1 MDKNPPRSLFA
12 LMFHTALL
20 ILGTVVALRFAVCYV
35 QPILPWIVGGLAV
48 GALVWVVVA
57 VARWHR
63 NQW

>member
-1 MDKNPPRSLFA
+1 MDKSPPRSLITSLFQS
-12 LMFHTALL
+12 ALL
-20 ILGTVVALRFAVCYV
+20 ILGAVIALRLAVCYV